1 MNTNSYFT
9 SGTMTRGASLRR
21 PCTGSHA
28 FPCPWHEKSA
38 SHSQPIS
45 SSNRLPI
52 EVISGE
58 SPFAENSQ
66 WQQLSGGHAGCEGAQ
81 WEIRNDML
89 TLMYAAHHDQL
100 AYRWT
105 EANGLTVWRDDSPE
119 ATSFRPDGKG
129 GYYVVEQTTRQLARW
144 DAERKTCCNSC
155 GSIQWQTPQSSLMI
169 VLFIQMAVSG
179 LRTRTYLFRVTA
191 RTNSRNSM
199 VSLSFDSIPKT
210 VRFARS

>member
-9 SGTMTRGASLRR
+9 RNDDTWGITPSTVLALTLSLVLGTKSLLAQ
-21 PCTGSHA
+21 S
-28 FPCPWHEKSA
+28 
-38 SHSQPIS
+38 PIS

-144 DAERKTCCNSC
+144 DADGKRVAILADRLKVLDSQLQLQIMEVRDRVMCCC
-155 GSIQWQTPQSSLMI
+155 YSL
-169 VLFIQMAVSG
+169 AKG
-179 LRTRTYLFRVTA
+179 LMKNLL
-191 RTNSRNSM
+191 
-199 VSLSFDSIPKT
+199 LSHFEI
-210 VRFARS
+210 

>member
-9 SGTMTRGASLRR
+9 RNDDTWGITPSTVLALTLSFVLGTKSLLAQ
-21 PCTGSHA
+21 S
-28 FPCPWHEKSA
+28 
-38 SHSQPIS
+38 PIS

-58 SPFAENSQ
+58 SPFGEKAQ
-66 WQQLSGGHAGCEGAQ
+66 WQQLSCGHAGCEGAQ
-81 WEIRNDML
+81 WEIRNDKL
-89 TLMYAAHHDQL
+89 TLMYAAHHDRL

-144 DAERKTCCNSC
+144 DADGK
-155 GSIQWQTPQSSLMI
+155 
-169 VLFIQMAVSG
+169 
-179 LRTRTYLFRVTA
+179 RVTILA
-191 RTNSRNSM
+191 DR
-199 VSLSFDSIPKT
+199 FDGKRLNRPND
-210 VRFARS
+210 